1 MLFRPG
7 ALVAATM
14 LFGLPASAE
23 EIVRISGWGGS
34 EVAIV
39 NGLLTNV
46 LAEKLAE
53 EGIRVKYEPVDGDY
67 SQFIINGL
75 SAGTAPDLFYVDT
88 FGRGRYSAPV
98 KPHR

>member
-14 LFGLPASAE
+14 LCLPASAE
-23 EIVRISGWGGS
+23 ETVRISGWGGS

-46 LAEKLAE
+46 VAEKLAK

-75 SAGTAPDLFYVDT
+75 SAGTAPDLFT
-88 FGRGRYSAPV
+88 SIPFGRGQYSAPV